1 MQISILFYFEFA
13 FNKNKNNIIL
23 FLIPSSFS
31 IFSPVV
37 WMQSRGPLGTYMQQ
51 MKKTNDDERYCTH
64 YCLTQDERTCFFKG
78 EITKTTTNNML
89 FVVVT

>member
-1 MQISILFYFEFA
+1 
-13 FNKNKNNIIL
+13 
-23 FLIPSSFS
+23 
-31 IFSPVV
+31 
-37 WMQSRGPLGTYMQQ
+37 MQQ